1 VGFFVSGMIGRFEY
15 YETIISNYA
24 NNMLKKHFLE
34 ILRWGL
40 RLHGISHFIEVLSA
54 VAEGAYITAS
64 IALVFIFIEILASFY
79 IPKEH
84 IHLKPLKS
92 DVHDDCDNV

>member
-1 VGFFVSGMIGRFEY
+1 MI
-15 YETIISNYA
+15 
-24 NNMLKKHFLE
+24 KKHFLE

-40 RLHGISHFIEVLSA
+40 RLHGVGHLIEVFSA
-54 VAEGAYITAS
+54 IAEGAYITAS

-84 IHLKPLKS
+84 VHLKPIKS
-92 DVHDDCDNV
+92 DIHDKCDEV

>member
-1 VGFFVSGMIGRFEY
+1 MHMI
-15 YETIISNYA
+15 
-24 NNMLKKHFLE
+24 KKHFLE

-54 VAEGAYITAS
+54 IAEGAYVTAS
-64 IALVFIFIEILASFY
+64 IALFFIFIEILASFY

-92 DVHDDCDNV
+92 EIHDDCDDV